1 MYFLIMLQNLRAN
14 KSIKR
19 EFMKKRIS
27 VSDVAGFSVAERIQ
41 FVEDVWDS
49 IAILPDQV
57 ELPEE
62 TKKELDKRLESY
74 HRNPDI
80 GSPWEE
86 VKKRIQARK

>member
-1 MYFLIMLQNLRAN
+1 
-14 KSIKR
+14 
-19 EFMKKRIS
+19 MKKRIS

-49 IAILPDQV
+49 IANLPDQV

-62 TKKELDKRLESY
+62 AKKELDRRLEAY
-74 HRNPDI
+74 HRNPES

-86 VKKRIQARK
+86 VRQRILAKK